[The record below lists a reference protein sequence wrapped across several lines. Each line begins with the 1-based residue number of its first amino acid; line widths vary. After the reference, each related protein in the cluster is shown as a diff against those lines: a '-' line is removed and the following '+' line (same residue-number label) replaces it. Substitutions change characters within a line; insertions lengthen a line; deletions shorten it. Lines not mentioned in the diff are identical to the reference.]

1 MNKDIMEMTVNLN
14 GAIFR
19 QAEFVQDYQK
29 VYLKVFERMTKLEL
43 YGFEDILEVLGQRGG

>member
-1 MNKDIMEMTVNLN
+1 VNKDIMEMTVNLN
-14 GAIFR
+14 GAILR

>member
-1 MNKDIMEMTVNLN
+1 MEMTVNLN
-14 GAIFR
+14 GAILR

>member
-1 MNKDIMEMTVNLN
+1 VNKDIMEMTVNLN